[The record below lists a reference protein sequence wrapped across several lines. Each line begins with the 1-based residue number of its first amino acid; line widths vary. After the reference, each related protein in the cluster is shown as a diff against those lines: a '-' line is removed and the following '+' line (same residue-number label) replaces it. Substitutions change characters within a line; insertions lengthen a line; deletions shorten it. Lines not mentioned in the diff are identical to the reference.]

1 VIREAMNNV
10 VEDAFAAV
18 SNAKS
23 IVAGRALKIA
33 QSLMCRN
40 ATKF

>member
-1 VIREAMNNV
+1 MTYVF
-10 VEDAFAAV
+10 EDAFAAV

-40 ATKF
+40 DAKF